1 ESVLWVP
8 GSNDWTKAGVMIRD
22 TLDAGSANAFIAITT
37 GAGDGATF
45 QWRTSAGGS
54 SSSSRTLT
62 GISPPASIK
71 LVRTGNT
78 FTGYVFQN
86 GQWQQQGESV
96 HRPGHRR

>member
-1 ESVLWVP
+1 
-8 GSNDWTKAGVMIRD
+8 MIRD